1 MATRVY
7 TIRGDPEQMFRA
19 LSGGLPAGAMV
30 VGNSTR
36 GAIDAL
42 GTRLVDFS
50 RAGDQLTVTV
60 HRGILFYSEGD
71 IWKRIESGLRPY
83 L

>member
-1 MATRVY
+1 MKTRVY
-7 TIRGDPEQMFRA
+7 TIRGDPELMFQA
-19 LSGGLPAGAMV
+19 LAGGLPTGAAV

-42 GTRLVDFS
+42 WTRIVDFS
-50 RAGDQLTVTV
+50 RVGNQLTVTV
-60 HRGILFYSEGD
+60 RRGIFGYSEAE
-71 IWKRIESGLRPY
+71 IWRMIESGLRPY